1 VLVKDVKLVEQMVM
15 VVNLLKIV
23 EMEQVV
29 QVDSIRMA
37 LQLVV
42 MVINADMVFFQELP

>member
-1 VLVKDVKLVEQMVM
+1 MVM